1 MFANI
6 YQNDAFSIV
15 VKIVGSRCQVLAIIT
30 IFHVKSM
37 FKSGFSLRK
46 LKYFIARSW
55 PILV

>member
-1 MFANI
+1 MFVNI
-6 YQNDAFSIV
+6 YPNDAFSIV

-30 IFHVKSM
+30 IFHVQSM
-37 FKSGFSLRK
+37 FKLGFSLRK